1 MKVLYVYKD
10 YYPVVGGIEN
20 HIRLIC
26 RGLKA
31 SWPEVEPTVLVTN
44 RARNTVIEEID
55 GVRVIKAGRLA
66 TVSSA
71 PISLSLFAW
80 IRRLE
85 ADITHLHFPY
95 PIGELAYL
103 LGGRS
108 HGMAAIAT
116 ASRVSGT
123 PPRVVG
129 GVGETAPRREAMAAT
144 TPRHQAMVITYHS
157 DIVRQKYLLQVYRPF
172 LYRLLARADRITVS
186 SPNYIQSSPY
196 LRPLADKCVVIPHG
210 ANLNR
215 FVATPEVQRRAQ
227 ELRQRYASPLVLFV
241 GLLRYYKGLSYL
253 IEAMAEM
260 ARTTSAWERGVAEG
274 EQGRSARLLV
284 VGEGPQGQEW
294 RELSRKLGLEEKVIF
309 LGRVSDEELVALY
322 HACDVFVLPA
332 IHRSESWGA
341 VQVEAMACG
350 KPVVC
355 TELGTGTSFV
365 NLDGQT
371 GLVVPPRDA
380 GALAQAIGTLLQ
392 DQSLRQQM
400 GQRAR
405 QRAEKEFSST
415 TMVKRL
421 VDLYKDVLSIG
432 TPSRVSAI
440 ATASRVLGGTAPRVS
455 GGVGG
460 T

>member
-31 SWPEVEPTVLVTN
+31 GWPEVEPTVLVTN
-44 RARNTVIEEID
+44 RARNTVVEEMD
-55 GVRVIKAGRLA
+55 GVKVIKAGRLA
-66 TVSSA
+66 TISSA

-80 IRRLE
+80 MRRLE

-103 LGGRS
+103 LVGRS
-108 HGMAAIAT
+108 
-116 ASRVSGT
+116 RK
-123 PPRVVG
+123 
-129 GVGETAPRREAMAAT
+129 
-144 TPRHQAMVITYHS
+144 MVITYHS

-186 SPNYIQSSPY
+186 SPNYIRSSTY
-196 LRPLADKCVVIPHG
+196 LQPLAHKCVVIPHG
-210 ANLNR
+210 ADLSR
-215 FVATPEVQRRAQ
+215 FAATAEVQRRAQ
-227 ELRQRYASPLVLFV
+227 ELRQHYGPPLILFV
-241 GLLRYYKGLSYL
+241 GLLRYYKGLSFL
-253 IEAMAEM
+253 IQAMPQIP
-260 ARTTSAWERGVAEG
+260 G
-274 EQGRSARLLV
+274 RLLV

-294 RELSRKLGLEEKVIF
+294 RELSQQLGLEEKVIF
-309 LGRVSDEELVALY
+309 LGRVSDEDLVALY

-365 NLDGQT
+365 NLHGQT

-380 GALAQAIGTLLQ
+380 AALAQAIGTLLE
-392 DQSLRQQM
+392 DEPLRQQM

-405 QRAEKEFSST
+405 ERAEKEFSFT

-432 TPSRVSAI
+432 TPSSFRP
-440 ATASRVLGGTAPRVS
+440 TAEA
-455 GGVGG
+455 
-460 T
+460 

>member
-10 YYPVVGGIEN
+10 YYPIVGGIEN

-26 RGLKA
+26 RGLKDG
-31 SWPEVEPTVLVTN
+31 WPEIEPTVLVTN
-44 RARNTVIEEID
+44 RDRNTVIEEID
-55 GVRVIKAGRLA
+55 GVKVIKAGRLA

-80 IRRLE
+80 MRRLE

-103 LGGRS
+103 LSGRS
-108 HGMAAIAT
+108 HKMAAT
-116 ASRVSGT
+116 ASR
-123 PPRVVG
+123 RK
-129 GVGETAPRREAMAAT
+129 
-144 TPRHQAMVITYHS
+144 AMVVTYHS

-172 LYRLLARADRITVS
+172 LHRLLARADKITVS
-186 SPNYIQSSPY
+186 SPNYIQSSTY
-196 LRPLADKCVVIPHG
+196 LQPLADKCVVIPHG
-210 ANLNR
+210 ADLSR
-215 FVATPEVQRRAQ
+215 FAATSEVQRRAQ
-227 ELRQRYASPLVLFV
+227 ELRQRYAPPLILFV
-241 GLLRYYKGLSYL
+241 GLLRYYKGLSFL
-253 IEAMAEM
+253 IEAMPQI
-260 ARTTSAWERGVAEG
+260 ARTTSAGERGTP
-274 EQGRSARLLV
+274 ARLLV

-294 RELSRKLGLEEKVIF
+294 RELSRQLGLQDQVTF

-365 NLDGQT
+365 NVHGQT
-371 GLVVPPRDA
+371 GLVVPPRDSA
-380 GALAQAIGTLLQ
+380 ALAQAIGMLLH
-392 DQSLRQQM
+392 DEPLRQQM

-405 QRAEKEFSST
+405 ERAESEFSFT
-415 TMVKRL
+415 TMVQRL
-421 VDLYKDVLSIG
+421 VALYQGVLSIG
-432 TPSRVSAI
+432 TPSR
-440 ATASRVLGGTAPRVS
+440 LGGT
-455 GGVGG
+455 
-460 T
+460 

>member
-31 SWPEVEPTVLVTN
+31 GWPEVEPTVLVTN
-44 RARNTVIEEID
+44 RARNTVVEEID

-80 IRRLE
+80 MRRLE
-85 ADITHLHFPY
+85 PDIIHLHFPY

-108 HGMAAIAT
+108 RT
-116 ASRVSGT
+116 
-123 PPRVVG
+123 
-129 GVGETAPRREAMAAT
+129 MAAT
-144 TPRHQAMVITYHS
+144 APRHQAMVITYHS

-186 SPNYIQSSPY
+186 SPNYIQSSAY

-210 ANLNR
+210 ADLNR

-227 ELRQRYASPLVLFV
+227 ELRQRYNPPLVLFV

-253 IEAMAEM
+253 IEAMGEM
-260 ARTTSAWERGVAEG
+260 ARTTSAG
-274 EQGRSARLLV
+274 EQGRSGRLLV

-294 RELSRKLGLEEKVIF
+294 RELTRQLGLEEKVIF
-309 LGRVSDEELVALY
+309 LGRVSDEDLVALY

-365 NLDGQT
+365 NLHGQT
-371 GLVVPPRDA
+371 GLVVPPRDV

-405 QRAEKEFSST
+405 QRAEKEFSFT

-432 TPSRVSAI
+432 TPSRV
-440 ATASRVLGGTAPRVS
+440 LGGAAPRVS
-455 GGVGG
+455 GGVGR

>member
-31 SWPEVEPTVLVTN
+31 GWPEVEPTVLVTN
-44 RARNTVIEEID
+44 RAMNTVVEEMD
-55 GVRVIKAGRLA
+55 GVKVIKTGRLV
-66 TVSSA
+66 TISSA

-80 IRRLE
+80 MRRLE

-103 LGGRS
+103 LSGRS
-108 HGMAAIAT
+108 HKMI
-116 ASRVSGT
+116 
-123 PPRVVG
+123 
-129 GVGETAPRREAMAAT
+129 
-144 TPRHQAMVITYHS
+144 ITYHS

-172 LYRLLARADRITVS
+172 LHRLLARADKITVS
-186 SPNYIQSSPY
+186 SPNYIQSSTY

-210 ANLNR
+210 ADLSR
-215 FVATPEVQRRAQ
+215 FAATAEVQRRAQ
-227 ELRQRYASPLVLFV
+227 ELRQRYAPPLILFV
-241 GLLRYYKGLSYL
+241 GLLRYYKGLSFL
-253 IEAMAEM
+253 IEAM
-260 ARTTSAWERGVAEG
+260 S
-274 EQGRSARLLV
+274 QIPARLLV

-294 RELSRKLGLEEKVIF
+294 RELSRQLGLADKVIF
-309 LGRVSDEELVALY
+309 LGRVSDEDLVALY

-365 NLDGQT
+365 NLHGQT

-380 GALAQAIGTLLQ
+380 AVLAQAIGTLLQ
-392 DQSLRQQM
+392 DEPVRQQM
-400 GQRAR
+400 GRRA
-405 QRAEKEFSST
+405 QERAENEFSFT
-415 TMVKRL
+415 KMVQRL
-421 VDLYKDVLSIG
+421 VDLYKDVLN
-432 TPSRVSAI
+432 T
-440 ATASRVLGGTAPRVS
+440 
-455 GGVGG
+455 
-460 T
+460 

>member
-31 SWPEVEPTVLVTN
+31 GWPDIEPTVLVTN
-44 RARNTVIEEID
+44 RARDTVVEEID

-80 IRRLE
+80 MRRLE
-85 ADITHLHFPY
+85 ADIAHLHFPY

-103 LGGRS
+103 LAGQRRGGPACPAR
-108 HGMAAIAT
+108 
-116 ASRVSGT
+116 
-123 PPRVVG
+123 
-129 GVGETAPRREAMAAT
+129 
-144 TPRHQAMVITYHS
+144 MVLTYHS
-157 DIVRQKYLLQVYRPF
+157 DIVRQKYLLQVYKPF

-186 SPNYIQSSPY
+186 SPNYIQSSTY

-210 ANLNR
+210 ADLSR
-215 FVATPEVQRRAQ
+215 FAATAEVRGRAR
-227 ELRQRYASPLVLFV
+227 ELRQRYGTPLILFV

-253 IEAMAEM
+253 IQAMPQ
-260 ARTTSAWERGVAEG
+260 TPG
-274 EQGRSARLLV
+274 RLLV
-284 VGEGPQGQEW
+284 VGEGPQGEEW
-294 RELSRKLGLEEKVIF
+294 RELTRQLRLEEKVTF
-309 LGRVSDEELVALY
+309 LGRVSDEDLVALY

-365 NLDGQT
+365 NLHGQT
-371 GLVVPPRDA
+371 GLVVPPRDSA
-380 GALAQAIGTLLQ
+380 ALAQAINTLLQ
-392 DQSLRQQM
+392 DEPLRQQM

-405 QRAEKEFSST
+405 ERAETELSFT
-415 TMVKRL
+415 TMVQRL
-421 VDLYKDVLSIG
+421 VDLYKGVLS
-432 TPSRVSAI
+432 A
-440 ATASRVLGGTAPRVS
+440 
-455 GGVGG
+455 
-460 T
+460 

>member
-31 SWPEVEPTVLVTN
+31 GWPEVEPTVLVTN
-44 RARNTVIEEID
+44 RARNTVVEEMD
-55 GVRVIKAGRLA
+55 GVKVIKAGRLA
-66 TVSSA
+66 TISSA

-80 IRRLE
+80 MRRLE

-103 LGGRS
+103 LVGRS
-108 HGMAAIAT
+108 
-116 ASRVSGT
+116 RK
-123 PPRVVG
+123 
-129 GVGETAPRREAMAAT
+129 
-144 TPRHQAMVITYHS
+144 MVITYHS

-186 SPNYIQSSPY
+186 SPNYIRSSTY
-196 LRPLADKCVVIPHG
+196 LQPLAHKCVVIPHG
-210 ANLNR
+210 ADLSR
-215 FVATPEVQRRAQ
+215 FAATAEVQRRAQ
-227 ELRQRYASPLVLFV
+227 ELRQRYGPPLILFV
-241 GLLRYYKGLSYL
+241 GLLRYYKGLSFL
-253 IEAMAEM
+253 IQAMPQIP
-260 ARTTSAWERGVAEG
+260 G
-274 EQGRSARLLV
+274 RLLV

-294 RELSRKLGLEEKVIF
+294 RELSQQLGLEEKVIF
-309 LGRVSDEELVALY
+309 LGRVSDEDLVALY

-365 NLDGQT
+365 NLHGQT

-380 GALAQAIGTLLQ
+380 AALAQAIGTLLE
-392 DQSLRQQM
+392 DEPLRQQM

-405 QRAEKEFSST
+405 ERAEKEFSFT

-432 TPSRVSAI
+432 TPSSFRP
-440 ATASRVLGGTAPRVS
+440 TAEA
-455 GGVGG
+455 
-460 T
+460 